1 MGSISY
7 GYSGHEMPTRSDVNP
22 NQLDTQQLL
31 TFLAIAETGSFS
43 AAASRLHV
51 SQPAISKRLSQLE
64 QRLGFALF
72 DRLGQRV
79 VLTYRG
85 ERLLPAVREIQSCLD
100 DIAVAAQL
108 SDDRLSGRLALSLSH
123 YCGLHLLPGVLE
135 EFSSRY
141 PDVLLDLSFH
151 DSERAIEQVAIGDVA
166 LAYATLPPRLDPRVH
181 AQVLWQETLQ
191 PVVAARHC
199 PTGRAADLRSIGE
212 RLPLILPAEATST
225 RTAIDRWLDDC
236 NLTPPAVIEINQLES
251 IAVLAATGVGWAVIP
266 ATLQRSGLIALPGE
280 MCPLPARE
288 LGLIEPV
295 GRAVNPLAEAF
306 VALVDRAVASPAEVA
321 DRTGPP
327 NDA

>member
-1 MGSISY
+1 M
-7 GYSGHEMPTRSDVNP
+7 NP
-22 NQLDTQQLL
+22 HQLDTQQLL

-43 AAASRLHV
+43 AAAARLHV

-64 QRLGFALF
+64 QRLGFTLF

-100 DIAVAAQL
+100 DIVAAAQL

-123 YCGLHLLPGVLE
+123 YCGLQLLPDVLE

-151 DSERAIEQVAIGDVA
+151 DSERAIEQVALGDVT
-166 LAYATLPPRLDPRVH
+166 LAYATLPPRLDARVH
-181 AQVLWQETLQ
+181 AKVLWEEMLQ

-199 PTGRAADLRSIGE
+199 PEGHPADLRTIGE

-236 NLTPPAVIEINQLES
+236 DLTPPAVIEINQLES

-266 ATLQRSGLIALPGE
+266 ATLQRPGLVALPGE
-280 MCPLPARE
+280 ACPLPRRE
-288 LGLIEPV
+288 LGLIEPA

-306 VALVDRAVASPAEVA
+306 VALVDQIAVTATNAANATSLDARDGPA
-321 DRTGPP
+321 R
-327 NDA
+327 

>member
-1 MGSISY
+1 M
-7 GYSGHEMPTRSDVNP
+7 NP

-43 AAASRLHV
+43 AAAARLHV

-79 VLTYRG
+79 VLSYRG
-85 ERLLPAVREIQSCLD
+85 ERLLPAVREIRTCLE

-108 SDDRLSGRLALSLSH
+108 SDERLSGRLALSLSH
-123 YCGLHLLPGVLE
+123 HCGLHLLPEVLE
-135 EFSSRY
+135 EFSTRY

-151 DSERAIEQVAIGDVA
+151 DSERAIEQVAVGDVA
-166 LAYATLPPRLDPRVH
+166 LAYATLPPRLDPRVD
-181 AQVLWQETLQ
+181 AQVLWRETLQ
-191 PVVAARHC
+191 PVVAERHC
-199 PTGRAADLRSIGE
+199 PAGRPADLRGIGE

-236 NLTPPAVIEINQLES
+236 DLTPPAVIEINQLES

-266 ATLQRSGLIALPGE
+266 ETLQRPGLIAVPGDI
-280 MCPLPARE
+280 CPFPTRE

-306 VALVDRAVASPAEVA
+306 VTLVNRAALSEPESA
-321 DRTGPP
+321 DRTERP
-327 NDA
+327 DAP

>member
-1 MGSISY
+1 M
-7 GYSGHEMPTRSDVNP
+7 NP

-43 AAASRLHV
+43 AAAARLHV

-85 ERLLPAVREIQSCLD
+85 ERLLPAVREIQTCLE
-100 DIAVAAQL
+100 DIVVAAQL
-108 SDDRLSGRLALSLSH
+108 SDERLSGRLALSLSH
-123 YCGLHLLPGVLE
+123 YCGLQLLPGVLE
-135 EFSSRY
+135 EFSTRY

-151 DSERAIEQVAIGDVA
+151 DSERAIEQVAVGDVT

-191 PVVAARHC
+191 PVVAERHC
-199 PTGRAADLRSIGE
+199 PADRPAELLGIGE

-236 NLTPPAVIEINQLES
+236 DLTPPAVIEINQLES

-266 ATLQRSGLIALPGE
+266 ATLQRPGLIGLPGE
-280 MCPLPARE
+280 VCPLPTRE

-306 VALVDRAVASPAEVA
+306 VALVNRVVAIESERPDPPGTSARA
-321 DRTGPP
+321 
-327 NDA
+327 